1 MTFTKIKDS
10 FWRVPLISLIAG
22 WLYSPCYIRIVMRF
36 GVLEPG
42 VIDDKV
48 SLLTSGLLMAAFL
61 ISGWVILL
69 RKQTRMEVFIS
80 ASIVVVYGLL
90 LFAIQI
96 LSGSTTGPAAVVFL
110 YLSTPLEWMTFP
122 TQLGLYL
129 QENHSVTIPLVGL
142 LHFFIPWLFALF
154 CRKGQG
160 KITNS

>member
-1 MTFTKIKDS
+1 MTFTKIKGS

-22 WLYSPCYIRIVMRF
+22 WLYAPCYTRIVMRF

-69 RKQTRMEVFIS
+69 RKQTRIEVFIS

-110 YLSTPLEWMTFP
+110 YLSAPLEWMTFP

-129 QENHSVTIPLVGL
+129 QENYAVTIPLAGL

-154 CRKGQG
+154 CRKEQG